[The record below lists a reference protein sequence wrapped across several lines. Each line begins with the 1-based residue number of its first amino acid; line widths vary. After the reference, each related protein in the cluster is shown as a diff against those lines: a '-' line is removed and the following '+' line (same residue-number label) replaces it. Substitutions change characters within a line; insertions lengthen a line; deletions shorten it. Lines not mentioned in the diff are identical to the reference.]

1 MAQAVNL
8 TRLEI
13 YQSFFIRIFY
23 LFPVLDLRSFLI
35 ASGNIIELSSCDML
49 LRVCSY
55 KNIQSLVSA
64 PNIVMSLRITGVKIE
79 NTEFYIKTTRC
90 VLLKNLICY
99 THLSL

>member
-64 PNIVMSLRITGVKIE
+64 ANIVQGRLNVFESGDGGQNV
-79 NTEFYIKTTRC
+79 Y
-90 VLLKNLICY
+90 
-99 THLSL
+99 